1 MEMRFLGQSG
11 LQVSTFAF
19 GTMTFGT
26 KGDYFSKLGATNDAA
41 QARRLIEICLEAGV
55 NLFDTSDAY
64 SDGGSEE
71 MLGKA
76 IQGYRDQI
84 LLATKVFNRMGS
96 GANDIGLSRAH
107 IVRACEASLRRLGT
121 DYIDLYQAHGFDAL
135 TPLDETLAAFD
146 QLVQSGKVRYVGCS
160 NYSGWHLMKAL
171 AISEIRGFERFISQ
185 QVYYSLIARE
195 LEYELVPLSLDQNV
209 GILVWSPM
217 AGGFLSGK
225 YRRGQGGPAE
235 ARRSKVSDLAMT
247 IPEEKAFDIVEVVCD
262 VAEQRGVSAAEV
274 ALNWLLR
281 KPGVTSVITGARS
294 EEQLRQSLRAA
305 AWRLSDEE
313 MARLN
318 QVSAP
323 AAIYPY
329 WHQQRYGIARNPL
342 LPEVR

>member
-11 LQVSTFAF
+11 LRVSTFSF

-26 KGDYFSKLGATNDAA
+26 QGDYFSQLGDTNDIAA
-41 QARRLIEICLEAGV
+41 ARRLVEVCLEAGV

-76 IQGYRDQI
+76 IHGYRDQVV
-84 LLATKVFNRMGS
+84 LATKVFNRMGP

-146 QLVQSGKVRYVGCS
+146 QLVQSGKVRYIGCS
-160 NYSGWHLMKAL
+160 NYSAWHLMKAL
-171 AISEIRGFERFISQ
+171 AVSEIRGFERYISQ
-185 QVYYSLIARE
+185 QVYYSLIGRE
-195 LEYELVPLSLDQNV
+195 LEFELVPLSLDQNV

-225 YRRGQGGPAE
+225 YRRGQGAPAD
-235 ARRSKVSDLAMT
+235 ARRSRVSDLAIT
-247 IPEEKAFDIVEVVCD
+247 IAEDKAYDIVDVVCD

-281 KPGVTSVITGARS
+281 KPGVTSVIVGART
-294 EEQLRQSLRAA
+294 EEQLHQSLHAA
-305 AWRLSDEE
+305 AWQLSDEE

-318 QVSAP
+318 QVSALP
-323 AAIYPY
+323 PIYPY
-329 WHQQRYGIARNPL
+329 WHQQRYAAPRNPS
-342 LPEVR
+342 LPDVR